1 MRSTSLLHART
12 ARAAA
17 LGAALLTAGALLA
30 PVPAQATTTTAISI
44 RAMGG
49 DRQVTAAWSKVAKAA
64 AYTVHWGAGT
74 STAHVLHTTGTTI
87 RISGVA
93 NRTTY
98 SVRVTADGVSAA
110 SKRVTAT
117 PSQYAPTALTSVKA
131 VPAGPNQIK
140 VSWTGGGRAR
150 SIAVYVG
157 ADSQTKTHHYA
168 TAWHPA
174 ALSSWIVTLP
184 SSLRGVLGAGTGNPI
199 FVRVVQTNS
208 TAATP
213 RMEWAFNGTT
223 KFRLSDVG
231 PWTLAGAPRGSTA
244 TSPVTVASWNT
255 QSISATTR
263 FSKGDQWAARLP
275 KVVANIENLR
285 PDVIG
290 FQELGTSRVDPACRN
305 SPSHMAVGVYDC
317 TEQYQTL
324 QSKLASAPLPYRNV
338 RTDANAYVYQQN
350 AIGNTNNYVDSAIF
364 YNPAKVTL
372 VASGFISPRA
382 MMGSRWPTSYTD
394 EAGVW
399 AEFRTKDASARPFLV
414 SSIHMPANGT
424 TSAPDVARVRSD
436 EGALLAGWLG
446 RKAAAL
452 GAAAG
457 TGALPVVATGDFN
470 GSEVTDPQAAGLRML
485 AAGYSDAAATLDRND
500 IRWATDN
507 LTNGP
512 DGVDPGYPRTAVP
525 HTHIASRIDYV
536 MLKGGITTTRYR
548 NEIRYTTDSN
558 HVRHFVAGY
567 QGSDHNMQLAW
578 LRIPDAPQR

>member
-1 MRSTSLLHART
+1 MRLTSLFHARA

-17 LGAALLTAGALLA
+17 LGAALLTAGTVLVS
-30 PVPAQATTTTAISI
+30 VPAQATTVISL

-49 DRQVTAAWSKVAKAA
+49 DRQVTAAWGKVANATG
-64 AYTVHWGAGT
+64 YTVHWGAGT

-93 NRTTY
+93 DRTTY
-98 SVRVTADGVSAA
+98 SVRVTADGVGATSG
-110 SKRVTAT
+110 RVTAT
-117 PSQYAPTALTSVKA
+117 PSEYAPTALTSVKA

-157 ADSQTKTHHYA
+157 ADSQTLTHHYA

-174 ALSSWIVTLP
+174 ALSSWTVNLP
-184 SSLRGVLGAGTGNPI
+184 ASLQGVLGAGTGNPI

-213 RMEWAFNGTT
+213 KMEWRFNGTT

-231 PWTLAGAPRGSTA
+231 PWTLAGAAAGSTD
-244 TSPVTVASWNT
+244 TSPVTVASWNA
-255 QSISATTR
+255 QSISATQS
-263 FSKGDQWAARLP
+263 FSTANRWAARLP
-275 KVVANIENLR
+275 KVAANIENLK

-305 SPSHMAVGVYDC
+305 SPSHMAMGVYDC

-324 QSKLASAPLPYRNV
+324 QSKLASAATPYRNA
-338 RTDANAYVYQQN
+338 RPDANAYVYQQ
-350 AIGNTNNYVDSAIF
+350 AAAGNPVNYVDSSIF
-364 YNPAKVTL
+364 FRADRVAL
-372 VASGFISPRA
+372 VDSGFISPRA
-382 MMGSRWPTSYTD
+382 IMGSQWPSSYTD

-399 AEFRTKDASARPFLV
+399 AEFQTKDASARRFLV
-414 SSIHMPANGT
+414 ASIHMPAGGT
-424 TSAPDVARVRSD
+424 KDDPDVSTVRRN
-436 EGALLAGWLG
+436 EGAKLATWLDA
-446 RKAAAL
+446 KAAAL

-457 TGALPVVATGDFN
+457 VGPLPIVATGDFN
-470 GSEVTDPQAAGLRML
+470 GNEVSDTDAAGLRML
-485 AAGYSDAAATLDRND
+485 ADGYTDAAATLDRND
-500 IRWATDN
+500 IRWASDN

-512 DGVDPGYPRTAVP
+512 DAVDAGYPKTAIP
-525 HTHIASRIDYV
+525 HLHIASRIDYV
-536 MLKGGITTTRYR
+536 MLKGGITTSRYR
-548 NEIRYTTDSN
+548 NEIRYTTASTGK
-558 HVRHFVAGY
+558 RTFVSAY

-578 LRIPDAPQR
+578 LGIPDPKQS